1 MKNMPNM
8 NDNIDK
14 YKAVNDEKGSWVL
27 ILLAVIAVVIMFFMS
42 FAA

>member
-1 MKNMPNM
+1 MKRMPNM

-14 YKAVNDEKGSWVL
+14 YKVMNNEKGSLVL
-27 ILLAVIAVVIMFFMS
+27 IALAIFAVVIMLFMS